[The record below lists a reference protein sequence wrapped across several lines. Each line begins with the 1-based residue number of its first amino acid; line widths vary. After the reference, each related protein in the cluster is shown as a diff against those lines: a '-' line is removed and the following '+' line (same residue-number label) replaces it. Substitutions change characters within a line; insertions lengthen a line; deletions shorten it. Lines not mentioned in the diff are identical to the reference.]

1 MFKQIILPI
10 LAVIVF
16 IIIVGI
22 FAQKSSFLGLTGL
35 NMAGPTPPPEKTIS
49 INEKK
54 INVQI
59 ADTPEKRTKG
69 LSGVSSL
76 KADSG
81 MLFVFDAKGTTPVF
95 WMKDMLI
102 PLDFIWIA
110 GGKIVRIDKN
120 IPIPAPNTPDDKL
133 KTYSAGD
140 PIDYILEVNAGFSD
154 QNKIKVGDSVD
165 LTGI

>member
-1 MFKQIILPI
+1 MNWKY
-10 LAVIVF
+10 
-16 IIIVGI
+16 IIII
-22 FAQKSSFLGLTGL
+22 FFTCIAIFSLWFYRNHPLTS
-35 NMAGPTPPPEKTIS
+35 TIT
-49 INEKK
+49 
-54 INVQI
+54 I
-59 ADTPEKRTKG
+59 ANTKFEIELAITPEEKSKG
-69 LSGVSSL
+69 LGYRNSL
-76 KADSG
+76 LPKHG
-81 MLFVFDAKGTTPVF
+81 MLFPYDHKERYDFGMMG
-95 WMKDMLI
+95 MKF